1 MYPADAQMYY
11 MPVTVANGV
20 GDDGVKRSE
29 NNTYG
34 SAMEQVQKNGS
45 VDFGQSKCWKSEYTW
60 TKDGVTYAI
69 YNPEVDLTS
78 ELPAATGYELYNY
91 RLWVDY
97 DEASPA
103 WDFDESLQ
111 LTEKMDRPLY
121 TGTDTHIGGQGE
133 GGKDNWA
140 FVASNDWDK
149 VKLVA
154 RFYYKKTSGNHAP
167 RKARPTDS
175 DRLYYVVEK
184 QVEIPMN
191 QIVTGV
197 NDVTGV
203 KPVAGVKYYNLAG
216 VESNEPFDGVNIVV
230 TRYTDGSMSTSKV
243 IK

>member
-1 MYPADAQMYY
+1 
-11 MPVTVANGV
+11 
-20 GDDGVKRSE
+20 
-29 NNTYG
+29 
-34 SAMEQVQKNGS
+34 MEQVQKNGS
-45 VDFGQSKCWKSEYTW
+45 VDFGQSKCWKSKYTW

-140 FVASNDWDK
+140 FVASDDLQK

-154 RFYYKKTSGNHAP
+154 RCYYKKTSGNHAP

-184 QVEIPMN
+184 QVTLDVNTEG

-230 TRYTDGSMSTSKV
+230 TRYTDGSMSPSKV
-243 IK
+243 SK